1 MDIINTDDLERLMI
15 KAKKQ
20 NDFLKLMNESP
31 DKAIECAIS
40 VHMGS
45 YSMEYANKNHL
56 FEIIEY
62 IYPSLSYE
70 ELASLLGCYE
80 NLVTTIIHICGKK
93 GIKTV
98 KDCQKLYEKIIKEKG
113 SNIDE

>member
-1 MDIINTDDLERLMI
+1 MNIINMDDLESLMI
-15 KAKKQ
+15 KAKTK
-20 NDFLKLMNESP
+20 NEFKKLMRESP
-31 DKAIECAIS
+31 DKAIECAMSIC
-40 VHMGS
+40 MGS

-62 IYPSLSYE
+62 LFPSLSYE

-80 NLVTTIIHICGKK
+80 NLVTTIISICDKK

-98 KDCQKLYEKIIKEKG
+98 DDCQKLYEKILNEKESG
-113 SNIDE
+113 QDE